1 MYVALQVGVFFPL
14 LFFLKV
20 TFACMNGMCSNL
32 ILRVFSFCF
41 HMKKKKKSSG
51 VEEFQ
56 FVLVSQHHEFLV
68 VKMFSSGPMKILL
81 VSLKNEE
88 MKYLDLQYLDIFHSN
103 ATYVKG
109 CKKSSIKMTEKHYKV
124 ESFAEML
131 SYHIASREDKGDREG
146 IPHRHPIQ

>member
-20 TFACMNGMCSNL
+20 TFACMDGMCSNF

-41 HMKKKKKSSG
+41 HMKKKKKKKSSG
-51 VEEFQ
+51 LEEFQ

-68 VKMFSSGPMKILL
+68 VKMFSSGTMKILL

-109 CKKSSIKMTEKHYKV
+109 LQEKYNKN
-124 ESFAEML
+124 ERKAL
-131 SYHIASREDKGDREG
+131 QSRVIR
-146 IPHRHPIQ
+146 